1 MSTRLYPAFKNGNS
15 KLHVFLPDFWM
26 KLVKPSHNLL
36 PNQVQF
42 VVSPQMTK
50 LDVKQYLEKIYNV
63 PVIHVNTFNKMGKT
77 KTVPNQYITKEPD
90 EKIAFVTLHKD
101 HKFVFPDIFAKGDEE
116 LNEQS
121 KSTKASK
128 EQYAQKTKLNVS
140 KQGVPTWF
148 SH

>member
-1 MSTRLYPAFKNGNS
+1 MSTRIYPAFKSGS
-15 KLHVFLPDFWM
+15 PKLRVFLPDFWM

-42 VVSPQMTK
+42 VVSSQMTK
-50 LDVKQYLEKIYNV
+50 LDVKQYLEKIYNL
-63 PVIHVNTFNKMGKT
+63 PVVHVSTYNQMGKT
-77 KTVPNQYITKEPD
+77 KTLPNTYVTKEND

-101 HKFVFPDIFAKGDEE
+101 HKFVFPEIHGSTDIYDEQTNTMKQTKE
-116 LNEQS
+116 L
-121 KSTKASK
+121 
-128 EQYAQKTKLNVS
+128 YAQKTSINIS